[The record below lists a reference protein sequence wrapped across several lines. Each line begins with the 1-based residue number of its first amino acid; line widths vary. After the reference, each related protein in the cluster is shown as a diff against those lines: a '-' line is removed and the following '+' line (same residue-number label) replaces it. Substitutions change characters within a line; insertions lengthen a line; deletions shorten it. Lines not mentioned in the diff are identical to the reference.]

1 MTKEALLAMDPNIL
15 VSLINMK
22 LRDSFN
28 SLDDYCEDIGV
39 KREEIFEIVKVT
51 GRVYDSNSNQFK

>member
-39 KREEIFEIVKVT
+39 KPEEIFEIVKVT